1 MPANLKHCYM
11 HSVSIQ
17 SWRACAAAVQ
27 VGAPQNTNHM
37 GGAWPILVCSTL
49 TSPLL
54 TVPRK
59 GSLWMSG
66 ATELASLHSHNGSEV
81 ACRRYRTA
89 SHACMHGLRY

>member
-1 MPANLKHCYM
+1 MQDDAPDRRSRQAHKQIINPIPYTP
-11 HSVSIQ
+11 
-17 SWRACAAAVQ
+17 
-27 VGAPQNTNHM
+27 GAPENTNQM

-66 ATELASLHSHNGSEV
+66 ATELASLHSHNEWE
-81 ACRRYRTA
+81 ACRQA
-89 SHACMHGLRY
+89 LQDCHACMPA